1 MSIKLKTQ
9 LVQLVSI
16 EEPLIEISSQI
27 LQGRNLIS
35 VPSGQEKERADA
47 EHAKAKQKSNW
58 DEEVCSACHF
68 LLGHNFRK
76 IVPTLRSVMGRS
88 EARGRGMIELCRLW
102 ILSSTGNGFIST
114 LDFVWPLQGRINV
127 SHLNASI

>member
-1 MSIKLKTQ
+1 MPFVVIIKLKMQ
-9 LVQLVSI
+9 LIQFVSI
-16 EEPLIEISSQI
+16 VEHLTEISSRI

-35 VPSGQEKERADA
+35 VPSGQDKERADA
-47 EHAKAKQKSNW
+47 EHAKAKQKKSNW

-88 EARGRGMIELCRLW
+88 EARGRG
-102 ILSSTGNGFIST
+102 
-114 LDFVWPLQGRINV
+114 
-127 SHLNASI
+127 